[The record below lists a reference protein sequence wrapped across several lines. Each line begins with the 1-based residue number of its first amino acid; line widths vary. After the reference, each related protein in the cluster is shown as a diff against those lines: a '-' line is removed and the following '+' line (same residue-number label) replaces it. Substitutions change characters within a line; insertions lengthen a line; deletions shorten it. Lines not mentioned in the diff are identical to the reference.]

1 MKQKLRLCA
10 GILALLVCV
19 LLPLGAAARDWWT
32 MEADYLLQD
41 RPPVT
46 ETGSYSRIFLPRV
59 TAQTV
64 DGIAMDMTYEVSR
77 DGTVLAEGAY
87 TEGTYFDL
95 SGAGTYL
102 FTLQGVEASNAYTF
116 EVRAEDALASFV
128 AETPVPTQVKLSNA
142 FSAPAAKI
150 LWQGS
155 EQEAEISL
163 NMADGA
169 VYRYEEKAVP
179 QAGRMTVCYRAS
191 FAGQMQEFSFEV
203 SVLDDTLGFYDE
215 SGSFY
220 PAGTAPFENDELRGV
235 VLNGTSAK
243 TYTFSKILNLS
254 AVTKD
259 DPLIVLNNAATE
271 AERVVP
277 KVRIVDAHDSKNYI
291 EIQGR
296 WSADNADM
304 VYSVAAASGQSL
316 VGHLGGESFY
326 NGAAFGTET
335 NFPTS
340 ALVGKE
346 HPAIFSYDAGEKA
359 VYAGWYGEMR
369 LIADF
374 DADYQLRAWE
384 GFTTGEVYLVVVRQS
399 DNDFICVESVAGQ
412 SLGETEKDTVA
423 PVIRLD
429 AAADGEVPYAVA
441 GVAYPLPEATAY
453 DVFEGVLPVELHVFK
468 GCDATSGVEMN
479 IENGTFVPRD
489 AGYYTAVYSAQDSY
503 GNIALY
509 KRDLLSVDAEDAPV
523 VTAEISGLPATAFAG
538 EKLRLP
544 KPENITG
551 GSGEVTYAVKLLS
564 PDGTETPLT
573 EKEFVLTAEGK
584 NTVEYVFTDYLGITQ
599 SISFAID
606 VVPAAAPILYELQ
619 MPEALMSGKVFHI
632 PEAQCA
638 GKADVTVTATLDGA
652 PLEILDGTVTPETN
666 GRDAEL
672 MLIYTAT
679 DEKGTSSREYTILVY
694 GYDNGDRTSYFRTEQ
709 GAFTAEQKD
718 GAIAFATEQADSTL
732 RFINS
737 VLADKLT
744 VTLSLATENNG
755 IERITILAA
764 DAQNPEIQVRFD
776 LVRNEAA
783 EDGKLAFYINGA
795 RANDLTVE
803 TYDGVATAVLTYQKS
818 SDSVTDAA
826 RSTLGKLTQTVNGEA
841 FDGFP
846 SGEVTLTFACET
858 NGAGGFEIQKINNQ
872 VFSGGDAFFDNYP
885 ELSVK
890 GALPLQAKV
899 GDILT
904 LPGARA
910 ADVLSPNVGVTLS
923 VRRGTE
929 MILENVPA
937 EAANELTLDTY
948 GTYYVTYQYTDGSA
962 ERSMACTVQTMETE
976 PPTVEMSKLPKSGE
990 VGQRITLA
998 LPEVSDAHSQTLR
1011 VSVIVREPNYN
1022 LFKLN
1027 EDALFFVPARAGTY
1041 TILFYV
1047 SDECS
1052 NYQIATHEIV
1062 VRD

>member
-1 MKQKLRLCA
+1 MKQKLKLFA

-19 LLPLGAAARDWWT
+19 MLPLGAAARDWWT
-32 MEADYLLQD
+32 MEAAYLLQD

-64 DGIAMDMTYEVSR
+64 DGIAMDMTYQVSR
-77 DGTVLAEGAY
+77 GGDVLAEGAY

-128 AETPVPTQVKLSNA
+128 AEMPVPTQVKLSEA
-142 FSAPAAKI
+142 FSTPAAK
-150 LWQGS
+150 LYWQGS

-191 FAGQMQEFSFEV
+191 FAGQTQEFSFEV

-215 SGSFY
+215 GGGFY
-220 PAGTAPFENDELRGV
+220 PAGTTPFEDDELRGV

-259 DPLIVLNNAATE
+259 DPLIVLNNVATE

-340 ALVGKE
+340 MLVGKE

-384 GFTTGEVYLVVVRQS
+384 GFTTGEVYLVVERQS
-399 DNDFICVESVAGQ
+399 GNDFICVESVAGR

-441 GVAYPLPEATAY
+441 GIAYPLPEVTAY
-453 DVFEGVLPVELHVFK
+453 DAFEGVLPVELHVFK

-479 IENGTFVPRD
+479 VENGVFIPRD

-503 GNIALY
+503 GNATLY
-509 KRDLLSVDAEDAPV
+509 KCNLLSVNEEDAPA
-523 VTAEISGLPATAFAG
+523 VTAEFSGLPATAFAG

-544 KPENITG
+544 KPENIKG
-551 GSGEVTYAVKLLS
+551 GSGEVTYAVMLLS

-573 EKEFVLTAEGK
+573 EKEFVLTAVGK
-584 NTVEYVFTDYLGITQ
+584 NTVEYMFTDYLGITQ
-599 SISFAID
+599 SIRFDID
-606 VVPAAAPILYELQ
+606 VAPAAAPILYELQ
-619 MPEALMSGKVFHI
+619 MPETLMSGKVFRI

-638 GKADVTVTATLDGA
+638 EKADVTVTATLDGA
-652 PLEILDGTVTPETN
+652 PLEIRDGTVTPETN

-672 MLIYTAT
+672 KLIYTAT
-679 DEKGTSSREYTILVY
+679 DEKGTSSREYAILVY
-694 GYDNGDRTSYFRTEQ
+694 GYDSTDRTSYFRTVQ
-709 GAFTAEQKD
+709 GMFTAEQKD
-718 GAIAFATEQADSTL
+718 GAIAFATEQTDSTL

-744 VTLSLATENNG
+744 VTLSLAAENNG
-755 IERITILAA
+755 VERITVLAA
-764 DAQNPEIQVRFD
+764 DAQDPEIQVRFD
-776 LVRNEAA
+776 LMRNEAA

-818 SDSVTDAA
+818 SDSVTDAT
-826 RSTLGKLTQTVNGEA
+826 RGTLGKLTQTVNGEA
-841 FDGFP
+841 FGGFP
-846 SGEVTLTFACET
+846 SGKVTLTFSCET
-858 NGAGGFEIQKINNQ
+858 NDAGSFEIQKINNQ

-899 GDILT
+899 GDTLT
-904 LPGARA
+904 LPGALA
-910 ADVLSPNVGVTLS
+910 ADVLSSNVSVTLS

-929 MILENVPA
+929 MILEDVSA
-937 EAANELTLDTY
+937 EAVHELTLDTY
-948 GTYYVTYQYTDGSA
+948 GTYYVTYQYSDGSA

-976 PPTVEMSKLPKSGE
+976 PPTVELPKLPKTGKVGE
-990 VGQRITLA
+990 RITLA
-998 LPEVSDAHSQTLR
+998 LPEVSDDHSQTLR

-1022 LFKLN
+1022 LFKVN
-1027 EDALFFVPARAGTY
+1027 EDALSFVPERAGTY

-1052 NYQIATHEIV
+1052 NYQIAAHEIV
-1062 VRD
+1062 VKD